1 MTPREIRIIPPVTRL
16 FCQHQVVSDIKLNN
30 GLMDNRNAI
39 IKTIKK
45 PANGYAN
52 LDRFRNR
59 CLYVLRRNSYPL
71 LNPVIPPKKA
81 AR

>member
-1 MTPREIRIIPPVTRL
+1 MTPREIRIILPVTCL

-30 GLMDNRNAI
+30 GLMENRNAI

-45 PANGYAN
+45 PANEYTN

-59 CLYVLRRNSYPL
+59 CLYF
-71 LNPVIPPKKA
+71 KA
-81 AR
+81 ANGVINLYGVS